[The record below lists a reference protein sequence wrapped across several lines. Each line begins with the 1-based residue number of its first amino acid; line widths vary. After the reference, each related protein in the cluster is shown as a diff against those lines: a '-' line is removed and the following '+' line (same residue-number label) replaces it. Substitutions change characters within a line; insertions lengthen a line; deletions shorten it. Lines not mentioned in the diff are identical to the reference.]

1 MRVKHYFIAMVVL
14 KLTSISSFAQ
24 CTEAKDSEMAKYKKL
39 TETQD
44 AQGCSQCAML
54 ALYFCSARHTVTIE
68 DKSKVST
75 LIAACKKN
83 IQLMGEPYCCPEY
96 LNKEPEWGKEANG
109 INVNNNKI
117 SSSNTTSV
125 FDNKVNNAIAIGQ
138 KLQSSFYAMQEV
150 DKNRNNL
157 NELTTLKGKFNSVE
171 EIELAFQQKFNQIAN
186 VVDKTVES
194 ENTAIENN
202 ISTLNYLTGG
212 NQLLG
217 QGIGAFAGLLNNI
230 GAEDRKREYQERLK
244 KQKEEQI
251 SRFKAM
257 KASQVVDVRK
267 ALLENFPDGGLPA
280 SSKSIDNQVIY
291 IFAYSTDPHSFLRDK
306 PSMKITD
313 VFPVMRNQNETWIF
327 KNVLIKNLKKHFNS
341 EDTPVILGYFTSE
354 KDASSVRDSFLYL
367 ASQCDFDL
375 KFSTYTNETKKEISK
390 NNQDDFWKN

>member
-138 KLQSSFYAMQEV
+138 KLQNSFYAMQEV

-171 EIELAFQQKFNQIAN
+171 EIEMAFQQKFNQIAN

>member
-96 LNKEPEWGKEANG
+96 LNKEPEWGKEAGG
-109 INVNNNKI
+109 INVNSNKI

-138 KLQSSFYAMQEV
+138 KLQNSFYAMQEV

-157 NELTTLKGKFNSVE
+157 NELATLKGKFNSVE
-171 EIELAFQQKFNQIAN
+171 EIEMAFQQKFNQIAN

-194 ENTAIENN
+194 ENTAMENN
-202 ISTLNYLTGG
+202 INTLNYLTGG